1 MQDKKES
8 ELQLKKVS
16 LPFTQPEVFTIRGN
30 LTLQGFLLSQR
41 CNTPFG
47 NNQKWQIHN
56 LSMLMDLF

>member
-30 LTLQGFLLSQR
+30 LTLKGFS
-41 CNTPFG
+41 PFSEM
-47 NNQKWQIHN
+47 QYSFW
-56 LSMLMDLF
+56 